1 MVCLHFPNYSP
12 FERYKSLK
20 ILGGWINERVKARNE
35 RVKARNEW
43 VKVRN
48 ELIVSRFGGDLP
60 PLFIVKRK
68 FIITYTIVRQVLCQF
83 QLNQYKHN
91 KNECSHDLYKL

>member
-12 FERYKSLK
+12 FERYKNLK
-20 ILGGWINERVKARNE
+20 ILGGWIDERVKAG
-35 RVKARNEW
+35 NEW
-43 VKVRN
+43 VKVGN
-48 ELIVSRFGGDLP
+48 ELIVSRLGGDLP

-83 QLNQYKHN
+83 QLNQFKHN